1 MSAHFPGSRSE
12 ADKQRGLLPAV
23 SIDGGQ
29 VSIDDVV
36 VLPGN
41 WIERHGVT
49 IEAIAPH
56 EAHRLTISLLVSD
69 ITVHDEALPQIRVLP
84 TESDH

>member
-1 MSAHFPGSRSE
+1 MSAHFRGTRSDT
-12 ADKQRGLLPAV
+12 DKQRGLLPPV

-41 WIERHGVT
+41 WIERRGVT
-49 IEAIAPH
+49 IQALDPH

-69 ITVHDEALPQIRVLP
+69 ITVDDEALPQVRVLP